1 MERSF
6 ALAAIAQSVVQ
17 HHRQRGRT
25 GLQSAD
31 GPAVLDGGAV
41 YFEQFAPSVPVL
53 ARRRSR
59 GRVGYFRDYRIT
71 QLAWD
76 DLPSRP

>member
-25 GLQSAD
+25 GLRSAD
-31 GPAVLDGGAV
+31 GPAMLDGGAV
-41 YFEQFAPSVPVL
+41 YFEQFAPSGAGISSAAISR
-53 ARRRSR
+53 AR
-59 GRVGYFRDYRIT
+59 GLF
-71 QLAWD
+71 
-76 DLPSRP
+76 